1 MQDPAPAVPDAPTTN
16 EQSTENT
23 PTEQPQQSQPSQTE
37 QPVEANPTSPTLTK
51 EQIDE
56 YNSYKSYI
64 ESHGGFDKL
73 KKQVDARTE
82 QLQKMAEQ
90 VAPQTTTQPTPQPS
104 AQPQAPQTPQTPPQ
118 PPKGYVSAQDMLVAQ
133 YYQGLAHDSKYAP
146 IAKEIVNGDVL
157 KEMAEF
163 GIYPTDQNGF
173 INDAQVRKFLD
184 LKVQTVPA
192 QQTSVEPSTT
202 PTADYVNVGET
213 ITTLD
218 EAQKVLLQNETLR
231 ASGQAEHPSTAKA
244 KEFLANYLKT
254 DHRVR

>member
-16 EQSTENT
+16 EQSTENA
-23 PTEQPQQSQPSQTE
+23 PAEQTQQPQPSQTE

-73 KKQVDARTE
+73 KKQVDARAE

-90 VAPQTTTQPTPQPS
+90 VAPQPTSQPTPQPS
-104 AQPQAPQTPQTPPQ
+104 AQQTSQPLTPPQ

-133 YYQGLAHDSKYAP
+133 YYQGLARDPKYAP
-146 IAKEIVNGDVL
+146 IAKEIADGDVL
-157 KEMAEF
+157 TEMAEF